1 LEGKSCI
8 SSVGMSVQQQHAEL
22 QQQHGKLSQQRFIAE
37 MA

>member
-1 LEGKSCI
+1 
-8 SSVGMSVQQQHAEL
+8 MSVQQQHAEL